1 MAKFTYIA
9 KTKDGITKQGMVNAS
24 SEDSALSVLQGKD
37 LIVISLQDI
46 NKQSSFGKDLEIF
59 NRVSS
64 RELVVFTRILSV
76 FLEVQIPLVDGVSV
90 LRDQN
95 KKNKYFASVLDQL
108 VLDLQ
113 DGSLLSD
120 AMEKHPK
127 VFDNLFVSI
136 IRSGE
141 ASGGLQESLLYM
153 ADYLEEQYDLNNK
166 IKGALAY
173 PTFVLL
179 IFIVLGLGI
188 AYFVLPQLVE
198 VLESVTEDGD
208 AKLPWMTQLVIIL
221 SNFLQDYVWVVLIG
235 LIVTIGGIVYA
246 LKTEAGSKWADKWK
260 LRLPIFG
267 QLFTKLYIARF
278 AVNLRNLLR
287 AGVPV
292 ISSLEISSKVVG
304 NYVFEQIIQESISG
318 IKAGGQLSDTL
329 MKHKEVPYIASQII
343 QVGEKT
349 GKTILVLE
357 TLTRF
362 YKQEVDTMVANLTV
376 LIEPIMIVGLGI
388 GVAIFVLSILMPI
401 YNIAGSF

>member
-1 MAKFTYIA
+1 MAKFTYLA
-9 KTKDGITKQGMVNAS
+9 KTKDGVTKQGIVTAS
-24 SEDSALSVLQGKD
+24 NEDSALSALQGKD
-37 LIVISLQDI
+37 LIVISLQDV

-76 FLEVQIPLVDGVSV
+76 FLEVQIPLVDAVAV

-95 KKNKYFASVLDQL
+95 KRNKYFTEILDQL

-113 DGSLLSD
+113 DGNLLSD

-127 VFDNLFVSI
+127 VFDQLFVSI
-136 IRSGE
+136 IKSGE
-141 ASGGLQESLLYM
+141 ASGGLQEALLYM

-179 IFIVLGLGI
+179 IFVVLGLGI

-198 VLESVTEDGD
+198 VLESVTEGGES
-208 AKLPWMTQLVIIL
+208 KLPFTTQLIVL
-221 SNFLQDYVWVVLIG
+221 GSNFLQDYVWVVLIG
-235 LIVTIGGIVYA
+235 LIGVVAGVVYA
-246 LKTEAGSKWADKWK
+246 LKTEAGSKWLDKWK
-260 LRLPIFG
+260 LRVPVFG

-278 AVNLRNLLR
+278 ATNLRNLLR
-287 AGVPV
+287 AGVPL
-292 ISSLEISSKVVG
+292 ISSLEISSKVIG
-304 NYVFEQIIQESISG
+304 NSIFEKIIQESIVNV
-318 IKAGGQLSDTL
+318 KAGGQLSETL
-329 MKHKEVPYIASQII
+329 MKYEEVPYIASQII

-362 YKQEVDTMVANLTV
+362 YKQEVDTLVANLTV
-376 LIEPIMIVGLGI
+376 LIEPVMIVGLGI
-388 GVAIFVLSILMPI
+388 GVAIFVISVLMPI

>member
-1 MAKFTYIA
+1 MAKFTYLA
-9 KTKDGITKQGMVNAS
+9 KTKDGVTKQGIVTAS
-24 SEDSALSVLQGKD
+24 NEDSALSALQGKE

-76 FLEVQIPLVDGVSV
+76 FLEVQIPLVDAVAV

-95 KKNKYFASVLDQL
+95 SKNKYFKEILDQL

-113 DGSLLSD
+113 DGNLLSD

-127 VFDNLFVSI
+127 VFDQLFVSI

-141 ASGGLQESLLYM
+141 ASGGLQEALLYM

-179 IFIVLGLGI
+179 IFVVLGLGI

-198 VLESVTEDGD
+198 VLESVSEGGEAT
-208 AKLPWMTQLVIIL
+208 LPWMTQIVVAG
-221 SNFLQDYVWVVLIG
+221 SNFLQEYVWLVLIG
-235 LIVTIGGIVYA
+235 LVGIVSGVVYG
-246 LKTEAGSKWADKWK
+246 LKTEAGSKWADKWQ
-260 LRLPIFG
+260 LRVPVFG

-278 AVNLRNLLR
+278 ATNLRNLLR
-287 AGVPV
+287 AGVPL

-304 NYVFEQIIQESISG
+304 NSVFEKIIQESIVNV
-318 IKAGGQLSDTL
+318 KAGGQLSDTL
-329 MKHKEVPYIASQII
+329 MKHEEVPYIASQII

-362 YKQEVDTMVANLTV
+362 YKQEVDTLVANLTV
-376 LIEPIMIVGLGI
+376 LIEPVMIVGLGI
-388 GVAIFVLSILMPI
+388 GVAIFVLSVLMPI